1 MKFTDE
7 QRKIIDR
14 LLQESDEMQ
23 KLPGSR
29 YYTTEEI
36 RMQLREL
43 YNRDVQ
49 NSLQNKCAN

>member
-1 MKFTDE
+1 MKFTEE

-14 LLQESDEMQ
+14 LLEESDEMQ

-29 YYTTEEI
+29 YYTSEEI
-36 RMQLREL
+36 RQGLKEL

-49 NSLQNKCAN
+49 NSLYK

>member
-1 MKFTDE
+1 MKFTEE

-14 LLQESDEMQ
+14 LLEESDEMQ

-29 YYTTEEI
+29 YYTSEEI

-49 NSLQNKCAN
+49 NSIQNNCTN

>member
-1 MKFTDE
+1 MKFTEE

-36 RMQLREL
+36 MQEIREL
-43 YNRDVQ
+43 CNRNVQ
-49 NSLQNKCAN
+49 NIKQ

>member
-1 MKFTDE
+1 MKFTE
-7 QRKIIDR
+7 KERKIIDR

-36 RMQLREL
+36 RMQIREL

-49 NSLQNKCAN
+49 NSMQNKFTS